1 MSNKE
6 RAQLEGGLA
15 VGRGGNPQYLTLANV
30 NALLEQEREK
40 HSGIHMQFSKDPLF
54 PAKLLGKPYLKGY
67 ESPKFHP
74 FDGRKGSVMEYVS
87 RFIHIMGPYSR
98 DKELCLR
105 ESAKS
110 LVD

>member
-1 MSNKE
+1 LSNKE

-40 HSGIHMQFSKDPLF
+40 HSGIPMQFPRDPLF
-54 PAKLLGKPYLKGY
+54 PVNLLGKPYLKGY

-74 FDGRKGSVMEYVS
+74 FDQRKGRVMENVS
-87 RFIHIMGPYSR
+87 RFVHIIGPYFR
-98 DKELCLR
+98 DKELC
-105 ESAKS
+105 
-110 LVD
+110 